1 MTMLDTLK
9 KTVLA
14 GMGAAGV
21 SKEKVR
27 ATLDELVAQGK
38 ITAAE
43 ARATA
48 DRIAAE
54 GRLEF
59 DKASTKVAARVKELV
74 SYTDGEYVRRIMALE
89 ARVASLEAAARKKPK
104 KKS

>member
-1 MTMLDTLK
+1 MTMLDTFK

-14 GMGAAGV
+14 GMGAAGI

-27 ATLDELVAQGK
+27 ASLEELVAQGK

-48 DRIAAE
+48 DRIATE

-59 DKASTKVAARVKELV
+59 DRASTKVAARAKELL
-74 SYTDGEYVRRIMALE
+74 SYTDGEYVRRIKALE
-89 ARVASLEAAARKKPK
+89 ARVASLETRARKKAK
-104 KKS
+104 KQA

>member
-1 MTMLDTLK
+1 MTMLDNLK

-14 GMGAAGV
+14 GMGAAGI
-21 SKEKVR
+21 SKDKVR
-27 ATLDELVAQGK
+27 ASLEELVAQGK

-43 ARATA
+43 ARAAA

-59 DKASTKVAARVKELV
+59 EKASTRVAARVKEL
-74 SYTDGEYVRRIMALE
+74 SAYTDGEYVRRIKDLE
-89 ARVASLEAAARKKPK
+89 ARVASLETRARKRTK
-104 KKS
+104 KKA

>member
-1 MTMLDTLK
+1 MLDTLK

-27 ATLDELVAQGK
+27 ASLEELVAQGK

-54 GRLEF
+54 GRVEF
-59 DKASTKVAARVKELV
+59 DKASTKVAARVRELV
-74 SYTDGEYVRRIMALE
+74 SYADGEYIRRLEALE
-89 ARVASLEAAARKKPK
+89 ARVATLEARGRKKAK
-104 KKS
+104 KA